1 MRTLKLAGVAAVG
14 LAALTACSNVQGAA
28 LYVGDERVSEATIDG
43 YVDDTVTSYV
53 DQGAT
58 LADIDYASSREQAVL
73 CLMFDALG
81 KSLDLPEPDTAQ
93 AAEGLEERCMAAQT
107 YLDTIASEAEPREL
121 TEAELAD
128 VRALGFEFEQLPA
141 RNKADLMFSAGFA
154 DLLNE
159 YIDEYDIR
167 VNPRYG
173 VDVFSVMP
181 EELDGLFDVEIP
193 QR

>member
-1 MRTLKLAGVAAVG
+1 MRTLKLVGLAAVG

-28 LYVGDERVSEATIDG
+28 LYVGDERVSEATLDG
-43 YVDDTVTSYV
+43 YVDDTVTSYL

-58 LADIDYASSREQAVL
+58 LADIDYATSREQAVL
-73 CLMFDALG
+73 CLMFDELG

-93 AAEGLEERCMAAQT
+93 AASGLEERCLAAQT
-107 YLDTIASEAEPREL
+107 YLDTIAAETVPRDL

-128 VRALGFEFEQLPA
+128 VRALGFEFDQLPA
-141 RNKADLMFSAGFA
+141 QNKADLMFSAGFA
-154 DLLNE
+154 DLLEE
-159 YIDEYDIR
+159 YIEEYDIR